1 MHISRGRFYGV
12 TITGQQE
19 YGEDEA

>member
-1 MHISRGRFYGV
+1 MHILGGRLYAV